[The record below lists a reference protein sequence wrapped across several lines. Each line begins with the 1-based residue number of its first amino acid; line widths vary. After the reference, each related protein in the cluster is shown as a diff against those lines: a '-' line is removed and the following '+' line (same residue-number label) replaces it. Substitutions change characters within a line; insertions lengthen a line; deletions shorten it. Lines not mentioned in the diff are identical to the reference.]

1 MQVRANFASPGKHE
15 RFERF
20 QFFLTLV
27 DELLDF
33 LHLALADAVHSF
45 LKKIRRGSQL
55 APQVE
60 QLILDLAQY
69 HIQEPVGL
77 ADIDFLVVE
86 SPRQTDDGVQLVDGP
101 VGLDALRVF
110 RDALAADQS
119 GLALVARAR
128 VDAGNSN
135 RHFKDFFDVSS
146 AKIFA
151 AACYLLFNRFCQIR

>member
-60 QLILDLAQY
+60 QLILELAQY
-69 HIQEPVGL
+69 HIQKPVDL

-86 SPRQTDDGVQLVDGP
+86 NPRQTDEGARTVCGP
-101 VGLDALRVF
+101 VSPDTMQAFTR
-110 RDALAADQS
+110 RT
-119 GLALVARAR
+119 
-128 VDAGNSN
+128 
-135 RHFKDFFDVSS
+135 
-146 AKIFA
+146 
-151 AACYLLFNRFCQIR
+151 